1 MSDEPLDVLGI
12 GSAIVDVLAHAD
24 DEFLVREGLVKGGM
38 TLVDAA
44 RAEALYESMGPTVE
58 MSGGSAANTIAG
70 LASLGGRPGFVGRV
84 RDDRLGAVFARDL
97 RALGVEFDVAPAP
110 EGPPTG
116 RCLILVTPDA
126 QRTLNAC
133 LGAGA
138 DLGPDDVDEARI
150 ARARITFL
158 EGYLWDPPAAK
169 EAFRKA
175 ATVARAHGRKIA
187 FSLSDTFCVDR
198 WREEFVHLAEHEIDV
213 LFANE
218 EEVKSLYR
226 TDSFDD
232 AVRRVRERRGI
243 AALTRS
249 EKGSIVVSGDE
260 VHVIDPEPVA
270 SVVDTTGA
278 GDLYAAGF
286 LFGLSQG
293 RELPVCG
300 RLGSIAA
307 GEVIGHM
314 GARPETSLA
323 ELAGR
328 ALGGMA

>member
-1 MSDEPLDVLGI
+1 MSGGPLDVVGI
-12 GSAIVDVLAHAD
+12 GNAIVDVLSHAD
-24 DEFLVREGLVKGGM
+24 DEFLVREGLVKGSM
-38 TLVDAA
+38 ALIDTV
-44 RAEALYESMGPTVE
+44 RAEALYDSMGPAIEV
-58 MSGGSAANTIAG
+58 SGGSAANTVAG
-70 LASLGGRPGFVGRV
+70 LAGFGGRAGFVGRV
-84 RDDRLGAVFARDL
+84 RDDQLGAVFTHDL
-97 RALGVEFDVAPAP
+97 RALGVEFDVAPAM

-126 QRTLNAC
+126 QRTLNTY

-138 DLGPDDVDEARI
+138 NLGPDDVDEAQV
-150 ARARITFL
+150 ACAQITYL

-175 ATVARAHGRKIA
+175 SAVAHASGRKIA
-187 FSLSDTFCVDR
+187 FSLSDSFCVGR
-198 WREEFVHLAEHEIDV
+198 WREEFVHLAEHEVDV

-218 EEVKSLYR
+218 EEIRSLYQAN
-226 TDSFDD
+226 SFDD
-232 AVRRVRERRGI
+232 ALQHVREHCET

-249 EKGSIVVSGDE
+249 EKGSVIVSGDE
-260 VHVIDPEPVA
+260 IHVIDPEPVA

-286 LFGLSQG
+286 LFGLSRG
-293 RELPVCG
+293 LDLFTCG

-307 GEVIGHM
+307 SEVISHM

-323 ELAGR
+323 ELAMR
-328 ALGGMA
+328 KLGEIA